1 MDKDTYI
8 IRLQCTV
15 VNAFIIGITVGLV
28 IGMLIG
34 TGVWRV

>member
-8 IRLQCTV
+8 VRLQRTV
-15 VNAFIIGITVGLV
+15 VNAFIIGITIGLV